1 MSKHPDCGKGIYPT
15 IYVLNTLKIPIRY
28 ITVRRTSSIIP
39 CQNTSCNILRIS
51 FNGSEMT
58 TCLINDQI
66 NDKRKMSILS
76 EETLLESGKLF
87 KKNFQSRSLD
97 TCCELDSMSELS
109 GFVYIKNHVILHV
122 KSKAQ
127 KVN

>member
-1 MSKHPDCGKGIYPT
+1 
-15 IYVLNTLKIPIRY
+15 
-28 ITVRRTSSIIP
+28 
-39 CQNTSCNILRIS
+39 
-51 FNGSEMT
+51 MT

-76 EETLLESGKLF
+76 EDTLLEGGTLF
-87 KKNFQSRSLD
+87 QKNFQSRSLD

-122 KSKAQ
+122 KFKAQ
-127 KVN
+127 KLNCYNTENRKCSSYRVRYQYYNDKNTVLFTSSFDRSL

>member
-1 MSKHPDCGKGIYPT
+1 
-15 IYVLNTLKIPIRY
+15 
-28 ITVRRTSSIIP
+28 
-39 CQNTSCNILRIS
+39 
-51 FNGSEMT
+51 MT

-76 EETLLESGKLF
+76 EDTLLEGGTLF

-127 KVN
+127 KVNLVALLFADIELNKSTSER

>member
-1 MSKHPDCGKGIYPT
+1 
-15 IYVLNTLKIPIRY
+15 
-28 ITVRRTSSIIP
+28 
-39 CQNTSCNILRIS
+39 
-51 FNGSEMT
+51 
-58 TCLINDQI
+58 
-66 NDKRKMSILS
+66 MSILS
-76 EETLLESGKLF
+76 EDTLLEGGTLF

-127 KVN
+127 KVNLVALLFADIELNKSTSER